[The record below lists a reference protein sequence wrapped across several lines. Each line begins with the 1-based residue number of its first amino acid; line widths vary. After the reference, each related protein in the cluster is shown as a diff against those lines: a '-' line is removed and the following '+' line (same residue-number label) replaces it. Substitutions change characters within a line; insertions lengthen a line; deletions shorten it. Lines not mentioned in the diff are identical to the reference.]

1 MSYIPNANDPTAPA
15 DTIDRSTA
23 AAEFRALKTL
33 LNSISTV
40 ASSATPDIF
49 NTTGR
54 LINYTGVVLATGFV
68 ASVVGGALSRYLM
81 CAGAAQF
88 TAGPNLLI
96 DGVASGSTLTVP
108 AGALVLVIA
117 ITTTQFRLIQLS
129 STLSSISNFTYY
141 FQSADIP
148 ATYSTQPAVAHGL
161 GAKPLLLTMVLKNT
175 TAELGYSIGDEITIT
190 SYDAGTSTTTVV
202 ADAVN
207 ITISIGAGI
216 TINHKNSNTRASITA
231 ANWVFVVRAWK

>member
-33 LNSISTV
+33 LNSVSTV

-68 ASVVGGALSRYLM
+68 ASVVGGALSRYLI

-129 STLSSISNFTYY
+129 P
-141 FQSADIP
+141 P
-148 ATYSTQPAVAHGL
+148 AAPTFATIATPALINGTVYTNSGIA
-161 GAKPLLLTMVLKNT
+161 PLL
-175 TAELGYSIGDEITIT
+175 ITVT
-190 SYDAGTSTTTVV
+190 GSDGAG
-202 ADAVN
+202 N
-207 ITISIGAGI
+207 TISIVCYIGAQIVARI
-216 TINHKNSNTRASITA
+216 TSTGSGNPLSTSFIVPAGATYKVTWNA
-231 ANWVFVVRAWK
+231 AAPTPTFVTQA